1 MVNLNKLTVNYLNK
15 IGKELNITFKSSS
28 KKADKIK
35 IILNSGVSNSKLEEL
50 FNKYLSQYQNSKGK
64 PKTTK
69 KKTLQ
74 VSVKLDGRVK
84 LLEEQVK
91 FLMSKID
98 NFEVYLAKERSSKQV
113 GGGYNIYDVQTI
125 IKSWVLPG
133 ASISIDEIMK
143 IKKLKKYPKDL
154 IEKAIIDLI
163 DDEIFDGSDGRSIQ
177 KIQGNIARII
187 RR

>member
-1 MVNLNKLTVNYLNK
+1 MNNLDSLTVKYLIK
-15 IGKELNITFKSSS
+15 LGKELNITFKSSS

-35 IILNSGVSNSKLEEL
+35 TILNSGVSNSKLEEL
-50 FNKYLSQYQNSKGK
+50 FNKYLNQYQNSKGK
-64 PKTTK
+64 PKATK
-69 KKTLQ
+69 KKSLQ
-74 VSVKLDGRVK
+74 VSVKLEERIN

-98 NFEVYLAKERSSKQV
+98 NFEVYLAKERSYKQV

-177 KIQGNIARII
+177 KIQGNIARVI

>member
-1 MVNLNKLTVNYLNK
+1 MVNLDRLTVNYLNK

-35 IILNSGVSNSKLEEL
+35 TILNAGISNSKLEEL
-50 FNKYLSQYQNSKGK
+50 FNKYLSQYQNSRRK

-69 KKTLQ
+69 KKPVQ
-74 VSVKLDGRVK
+74 VSAKLEERIN

-98 NFEVYLAKERSSKQV
+98 NFEVYLAKDRSSKLV
-113 GGGYNIYDVQTI
+113 GGGYNITDVQLI
-125 IKSWVLPG
+125 IKSKVFPG
-133 ASISIDEIMK
+133 DSISIDEIMNL
-143 IKKLKKYPKDL
+143 KKLKKYPKNL

-177 KIQGNIARII
+177 KIHGNIARLI

>member
-1 MVNLNKLTVNYLNK
+1 MVNLNKLTVKYLNK
-15 IGKELNITFKSSS
+15 LGKELNITFKSSS

-35 IILNSGVSNSKLEEL
+35 AILNAGISNSKLEEL
-50 FNKYLSQYQNSKGK
+50 FNKYLNQYQNSKGK
-64 PKTTK
+64 PITAK
-69 KKTLQ
+69 KKPVQ
-74 VSVKLDGRVK
+74 VSAKLEERIN

-98 NFEVYLAKERSSKQV
+98 NFEVYLAKDRSSKLV
-113 GGGYNIYDVQTI
+113 GGGYNISDVQLI
-125 IKSWVLPG
+125 IKSKVFPG
-133 ASISIDEIMK
+133 DSISIDEIMNL
-143 IKKLKKYPKDL
+143 KKLKKYPKNL

-177 KIQGNIARII
+177 KIHGNIARLI

>member
-15 IGKELNITFKSSS
+15 MGKELGITFESSS

-35 IILNSGVSNSKLEEL
+35 RILNSGVSNSKLEES
-50 FNKYLSQYQNSKGK
+50 FNKYLNQYQNSKGK

-74 VSVKLDGRVK
+74 VSVKLGERVN

-177 KIQGNIARII
+177 KIQGNIARVI

>member
-1 MVNLNKLTVNYLNK
+1 MINLGDLTVKYLNKL
-15 IGKELNITFKSSS
+15 GKELNITFKSSS

-35 IILNSGVSNSKLEEL
+35 TILNAGISNSKLEEI
-50 FNKYLSQYQNSKGK
+50 FTKYLNQYQSSKGK
-64 PKTTK
+64 PTTAK
-69 KKTLQ
+69 KKPLQ
-74 VSVKLDGRVK
+74 VSVKLEERIN

-98 NFEVYLAKERSSKQV
+98 NFEVYLAKDRSSKLV
-113 GGGYNIYDVQTI
+113 GGGYNITDVQLI
-125 IKSWVLPG
+125 IKSKVFPG
-133 ASISIDEIMK
+133 DSISIDEIMNL
-143 IKKLKKYPKDL
+143 KKLKKYPKNL

-177 KIQGNIARII
+177 KVQGNIARLI

>member
-1 MVNLNKLTVNYLNK
+1 MVNLDKLTVNYLNK
-15 IGKELNITFKSSS
+15 IGKELDITFKSSS

-35 IILNSGVSNSKLEEL
+35 AILNSGISNSKLEEV
-50 FNKYLSQYQNSKGK
+50 FNKYLSQHQKSKGK
-64 PKTTK
+64 PKITK

-74 VSVKLDGRVK
+74 VSVKLDERVK

-113 GGGYNIYDVQTI
+113 GGGYNIYEVQTI

-177 KIQGNIARII
+177 KIQGNIARVI